1 MTPRTLPEAFVA
13 MLRGYGFAAVD
24 PLLDALAGGEPVTA
38 VRPNTGKGIVF
49 PDTLGRQ
56 VPWLPAAR
64 YLDERPVFAL
74 DPAWHQGLYYVQ
86 DASSMAFTL
95 IVKDIVTAHFGNRP
109 IRVLDACAAPGGKSI
124 AALEACPDG
133 TALVCNEFDGRRARI
148 LAENIAKYGYPA
160 VAVTSSD
167 TKAFAAL
174 GEEFDLA
181 IVDAPCSG
189 EGMMR
194 KEPEAIAQWSDDLVK
209 QCAALQREILTNVWQ
224 ALRPGGVLIFSTCT
238 FNALENEANL
248 AYLAEELGAQPIELP
263 VGKLP
268 GTAPTY
274 DGRYPG
280 RHFFP
285 GCVEGEGLFAAMVA
299 KPGKWEPAP
308 PEGEASKQ
316 KTRKSDKTKAPKPD
330 ASALDFA
337 RSVLANPDDYVIVNK
352 DDTFS
357 ALPVAHAAF
366 FGRLARAAHTLRC
379 GLPLFTLKGRDMVP
393 APELALSTAI
403 RPDAFPIVDLS
414 PDAALA
420 YLHGNS
426 LTDIPDGLPRGFAL
440 AACRNVPMGFIKNIG
455 PRANNLYPDAWRLR
469 IDSARGAVS
478 LIDSNG

>member
-13 MLRGYGFAAVD
+13 MLRGYGFAAFD
-24 PLLDALAGGEPVTA
+24 PLLDALAVGEPVTA
-38 VRPNTGKGIVF
+38 VRPNTRKGILF

-86 DASSMAFTL
+86 DASSMAFTK
-95 IVKDIVTAHFGNRP
+95 IVGTLASRFGGSP
-109 IRVLDACAAPGGKSI
+109 LRVLDACAAPGGKSI

-133 TALVCNEFDGRRARI
+133 TALVCNEFDSRRARI

-167 TKAFAAL
+167 TKAFAL

-194 KEPEAIAQWSDDLVK
+194 KEPEAIAQWSEGLVR
-209 QCAALQREILTNVWQ
+209 QCASLQREILTNVWQ

-238 FNALENEANL
+238 FNAVENEANL
-248 AYLAEELGAQPIELP
+248 AYLIEELGAQPIELP
-263 VGKLP
+263 ACKLP
-268 GTAPTY
+268 GTVPTY
-274 DGRYPG
+274 DGRYPA

-285 GCVEGEGLFAAMVA
+285 GCVEGEGLFVAMVA
-299 KPGKWEPAP
+299 KPGKWEPAAS
-308 PEGEASKQ
+308 EGAAYRQ
-316 KTRKSDKTKAPKPD
+316 KPRKSDKAKTPKPD
-330 ASALDFA
+330 AAALDFA
-337 RSVLANPDDYVIVNK
+337 RGVLANPDDYIIVNK

-357 ALPVAHAAF
+357 AIPEAHAAF
-366 FGRLARAAHTLRC
+366 FGRVARAAHTLRC

-403 RPDAFPIVDLS
+403 RPDAFPTVDLS
-414 PDAALA
+414 PHAALA
-420 YLHGNS
+420 YLHGDS

-455 PRANNLYPDAWRLR
+455 RRANNLYPDAWRLR
-469 IDSARGAVS
+469 IDSAPGALS

>member
-13 MLRGYGFAAVD
+13 MLRGYGFADVD
-24 PLLDALAGGEPVTA
+24 RLLDALANGDPVAA
-38 VRPNTGKGIVF
+38 VRPNTRKGIVF

-86 DASSMAFTL
+86 DASSMAFTK
-95 IVKDIVTAHFGNRP
+95 IVGTLASRFGGSP
-109 IRVLDACAAPGGKSI
+109 LRVLDACAAPGGKCL

-133 TALVCNEFDGRRARI
+133 TALVCNEFDSRRARI

-167 TKAFAAL
+167 TKAFAAM

-194 KEPEAIAQWSDDLVK
+194 KEPEAIAQWSEGLVR
-209 QCAALQREILTNVWQ
+209 QCASLQREILTNVWQ

-238 FNALENEANL
+238 FNAVENEANL
-248 AYLAEELGAQPIELP
+248 AYLIEELGAQPIELP

-268 GTAPTY
+268 GTVPTY
-274 DGRYPG
+274 DGRYPA

-285 GCVEGEGLFAAMVA
+285 GCVEGEGLFVAMVA
-299 KPGKWEPAP
+299 KPGKWEPAAS
-308 PEGEASKQ
+308 EGSAYRQ
-316 KTRKSDKTKAPKPD
+316 KPRKSDKAKTPKPD
-330 ASALDFA
+330 AAALDFA
-337 RSVLANPDDYVIVNK
+337 RGVLANPDDYIIVNK

-357 ALPVAHAAF
+357 AIPETHADF
-366 FGRLARAAHTLRC
+366 FGRVARAAHTLRC

-403 RPDAFPIVDLS
+403 RPDAFPTVDLS
-414 PDAALA
+414 PHAALA
-420 YLHGNS
+420 YLHGDS

-455 PRANNLYPDAWRLR
+455 RRANNLYPDAWRLR

>member
-38 VRPNTGKGIVF
+38 VRPNTRKGILF

-86 DASSMAFTL
+86 DASSMAFTK
-95 IVKDIVTAHFGNRP
+95 IVGTLVSRFGGCP
-109 IRVLDACAAPGGKSI
+109 LRVLDACAAPGGKRI

-133 TALVCNEFDGRRARI
+133 TALVCNEFDSRRARI

-167 TKAFAAL
+167 TKAFAAM

-194 KEPEAIAQWSDDLVK
+194 KEPEAIAQWSEGLVR
-209 QCAALQREILTNVWQ
+209 QCASLQREILTNVWQ

-238 FNALENEANL
+238 FNAVENEANL
-248 AYLAEELGAQPIELP
+248 AYLIEELGAQPIELP

-268 GTAPTY
+268 GTVPTY
-274 DGRYPG
+274 DGRYPA

-285 GCVEGEGLFAAMVA
+285 GCVEGEGLFVAMVA
-299 KPGKWEPAP
+299 KPGKWEPAAS
-308 PEGEASKQ
+308 EGAAYRQ
-316 KTRKSDKTKAPKPD
+316 KPRKSDKAKTPKPD
-330 ASALDFA
+330 ASVLDFA
-337 RSVLANPDDYVIVNK
+337 RGVLADPDDYIIVNK
-352 DDTFS
+352 DNTFS
-357 ALPVAHAAF
+357 ALPEAHAAL
-366 FGRLARAAHTLRC
+366 FGRVARAAHTLRC

-403 RPDAFPIVDLS
+403 RPDAFPTVDLS
-414 PDAALA
+414 PHAALA
-420 YLHGNS
+420 YLHGDS

-455 PRANNLYPDAWRLR
+455 RRANNLYPDAWRLR
-469 IDSARGAVS
+469 IDSAPGALS